1 MSMSISTLVLAAI
14 WILLGRERAPWR
26 GQRPDPHADA
36 FAPASLALIF
46 ILAGA
51 GFARGRWCVFNGA
64 GVSAAGRQND
74 SKTVGQPSIVGR
86 HSWQPF
92 AFQMRP
98 RSGTRQ
104 IAFATC
110 NASPADK
117 GRLLLVAREPSR
129 K

>member
-1 MSMSISTLVLAAI
+1 MSMGISPLVLAAI

-64 GVSAAGRQND
+64 GVSAAGRQNG
-74 SKTVGQPSIVGR
+74 SKTRGQPIIVGR
-86 HSWQPF
+86 QSWQPL
-92 AFQMRP
+92 AFQMRATS
-98 RSGTRQ
+98 RTRRHGLS
-104 IAFATC
+104 TC
-110 NASPADK
+110 A
-117 GRLLLVAREPSR
+117 
-129 K
+129 